1 MRVLSFGHIP
11 SSVGG
16 RQSSGLANVIYQL
29 AVNCAKQEGV
39 EMYLAAT
46 DVFVPEQSRGN
57 LTLLGWTKGLL
68 LKHALLHL
76 RTSLMVFCNV
86 INFKRKYGALVSV
99 PGLFLKSLFLDYAI
113 KKVHPD
119 LIHLHGAYSIVY
131 YHLIPQEIKLV
142 VTLHGNVGN
151 DPNLP
156 YRDLHAE
163 MERVICTS
171 SRIDML
177 CTISSTIPVILKR
190 MYGEIRPNVQIILN
204 AYDNHAFKYIE
215 PVGHDKLTL
224 CTIAS
229 FSKLKG
235 QERVIEALNRSG
247 CDYAYRCIGHIT
259 DADKAMLEEKAK
271 NIDFEWL
278 GVKKP
283 SEIREEFA
291 KCDYMIL
298 PSSSE
303 GFGLVYLEAIA
314 CGVPVII
321 PRDLPLALESNI
333 LNEENSICIN
343 GCDIDAITEILPVL
357 QEKKWN
363 RERVAQSIISYTW
376 DNIAKEYT
384 SLYSSLIGCPNG

>member
-11 SSVGG
+11 LSVGG
-16 RQSSGLANVIYQL
+16 KQTSGLANVIYQL
-29 AVNCAKQEGV
+29 ALNCAKQDGI

-46 DVFVPEQSRGN
+46 DVFVPEQCRGD

-76 RTSLMVFCNV
+76 KTSLKVICNV
-86 INFKRKYGALVSV
+86 IDSKKKYGALVSV
-99 PGLFLKSLFLDYAI
+99 SGLFFKSLFLDYAI
-113 KKVHPD
+113 NKVQPD

-131 YHLIPQEIKLV
+131 HYLIPKGIKLV

-156 YRDLHAE
+156 HQVLHAE
-163 MERVICTS
+163 MERVLCAS
-171 SRIDML
+171 SRIDVL
-177 CTISSTIPVILKR
+177 CTISSTIPVILKK
-190 MYGEIRPNVQIILN
+190 MYGEIRPVVKVILN
-204 AYDNHAFKYIE
+204 AYDNHVFKYIE

-235 QERVIEALNRSG
+235 QERVIDALKRSR
-247 CDYAYRCIGHIT
+247 CDYVYRCIGHIT

-271 NIDFEWL
+271 TIDFEWL

-283 SEIREEFA
+283 SEIREELA

-314 CGVPVII
+314 CGIPVII
-321 PRDLPLALESNI
+321 PNDLPLALEGNI
-333 LNEENSICIN
+333 LNERNSIRIKS
-343 GCDIDAITEILPVL
+343 CDIDAINELLPSL
-357 QEKKWN
+357 LYKQWN
-363 RERVAQSIISYTW
+363 HKDVAQSIISYTW
-376 DNIAKEYT
+376 DNIAKEYCEVY
-384 SLYSSLIGCPNG
+384 LSLIK

>member
-11 SSVGG
+11 LSVGG

-29 AVNCAKQEGV
+29 AVNCANQNGI

-76 RTSLMVFCNV
+76 KTSLKVICNV
-86 INFKRKYGALVSV
+86 IDSKKKYEALVSV
-99 PGLFLKSLFLDYAI
+99 SGLFFKSLFLDYAI
-113 KKVHPD
+113 NKVQPD

-131 YHLIPQEIKLV
+131 HYLIPKGIKLV

-156 YRDLHAE
+156 HQVLHAE
-163 MERVICTS
+163 MERVLCAS
-171 SRIDML
+171 SRIDVL
-177 CTISSTIPVILKR
+177 CTISSTIPVILKK
-190 MYGEIRPNVQIILN
+190 MYGEIRPVVKVILN
-204 AYDNHAFKYIE
+204 AYDNHVFKYIE
-215 PVGHDKLTL
+215 PVRHDKLTL

-235 QERVIEALNRSG
+235 QERVIEALKKSG

-259 DADKAMLEEKAK
+259 DADKAMLDEKAK

-283 SEIREEFA
+283 SEIREELA

-321 PRDLPLALESNI
+321 PKDLPLALEGNI
-333 LNEENSICIN
+333 LNESNTIRIN
-343 GCDIDAITEILPVL
+343 GCDIGAIMEVLPSL
-357 QEKKWN
+357 HKKITWN
-363 RERVAQSIISYTW
+363 RKDIAQSIVSYTW
-376 DNIAKEYT
+376 DNIAKEYCEVY
-384 SLYSSLIGCPNG
+384 LSLIK

>member
-11 SSVGG
+11 LSVGG

-29 AVNCAKQEGV
+29 AVNCANQNGI

-57 LTLLGWTKGLL
+57 LTLLGWTKRLL

-76 RTSLMVFCNV
+76 RTSLKVVCNV
-86 INFKRKYGALVSV
+86 IDSKRKYRALVSV
-99 PGLFLKSLFLDYAI
+99 PGLFLKCVFLDYAI
-113 KKVHPD
+113 SKVCPD
-119 LIHLHGAYSIVY
+119 CIHLHGAYSIVY
-131 YHLIPQEIKLV
+131 HHLIPKGTKLI
-142 VTLHGNVGN
+142 VTLHGNVGK

-156 YRDLHAE
+156 HQEIHSE
-163 MERVICTS
+163 MERVLCS
-171 SRIDML
+171 SPRIDML

-190 MYGEIRPNVQIILN
+190 LYGEIRPNVKVILN
-204 AYDNHAFKYIE
+204 AYDNHVFKYIE
-215 PVGHDKLTL
+215 PLEHDKLTF
-224 CTIAS
+224 CSIAS

-235 QERVIEALNRSG
+235 QERVIDAIKVSG

-259 DADKAMLEEKAK
+259 DADKALLEEKAY

-283 SEIREEFA
+283 AEIRKIMA

-321 PRDLPLALESNI
+321 PKDLPLALEGNI
-333 LNEENSICIN
+333 LNERNAIRIN
-343 GCDIDAITEILPVL
+343 GCGVDAITEVLPSL
-357 QEKKWN
+357 QG
-363 RERVAQSIISYTW
+363 REWDRKEVSKSVISYTW
-376 DNIAKEYT
+376 DNIAKEY
-384 SLYSSLIGCPNG
+384 SEVYSSMLK